1 MSSITKTKITSVCS
15 SMRWSLL
22 NVGRPLTWFGLKMPT
37 LLLLVLTVITAC
49 HTQKTASEKVSGQL
63 QQFSNVSWNYQDTI
77 KIMPGSF
84 VDFII
89 SQSDPGQQSSPSF
102 KASATQS
109 TGPSN
114 ELQEP
119 LIIVRSGQTQAIAET
134 DSHWKSSSKLDI
146 SSDKELSINYKVFSY
161 WFIVFTLGVFVI
173 YYVVRHYLDK
183 DKNL

>member
-1 MSSITKTKITSVCS
+1 
-15 SMRWSLL
+15 
-22 NVGRPLTWFGLKMPT
+22 MPT

-63 QQFSNVSWNYQDTI
+63 QQFSNISWNYQDTI
-77 KIMPGSF
+77 KIIPGSF

-89 SQSDPGQQSSPSF
+89 SQSDPRQQNYPSL
-102 KASATQS
+102 KASAAQS
-109 TGPSN
+109 APANN

-119 LIIVRSGQTQAIAET
+119 VVIIRSGHQQAKAET

-161 WFIVFTLGVFVI
+161 WIIVFTLAVFVI

>member
-1 MSSITKTKITSVCS
+1 MYSITITKITSVCS
-15 SMRWSLL
+15 FMRWSLL

-63 QQFSNVSWNYQDTI
+63 QEISNLSWNYQDTI
-77 KIMPGSF
+77 KIIPGSF

-89 SQSDPGQQSSPSF
+89 SQSDPEQQKSPSL
-102 KASATQS
+102 KASAAQS
-109 TGPSN
+109 AASNN

-119 LIIVRSGQTQAIAET
+119 VLIVRSGQAQAKAET
-134 DSHWKSSSKLDI
+134 DSHWKSSSKFDI
-146 SSDKELSINYKVFSY
+146 SSDKELSINYKVLSY
-161 WFIVFTLGVFVI
+161 SFLVFTLAVFVLS
-173 YYVVRHYLDK
+173 YVVRRYFDK